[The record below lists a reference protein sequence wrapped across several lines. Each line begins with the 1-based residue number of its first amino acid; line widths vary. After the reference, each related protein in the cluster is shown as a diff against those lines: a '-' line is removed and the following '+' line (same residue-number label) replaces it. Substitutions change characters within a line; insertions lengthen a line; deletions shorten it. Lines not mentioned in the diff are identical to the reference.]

1 MKKTKAKKQK
11 GNIER
16 YLEGDIKGMCKNE
29 IGLIESYLKIAPAL
43 SKNL

>member
-1 MKKTKAKKQK
+1 MKKTKAKKEK
-11 GNIER
+11 TSIER
-16 YLEGDIKGMCKNE
+16 YLEGDIKGMCKNQ